1 MKKLMYRAILL
12 LLVACFQWSAF
23 GQEQQ
28 VGVEASRLSGVPKDL
43 IAGSTIE
50 LVYSP
55 KGGPLEGKDQIV
67 ALVYMYN
74 FYKWELDD
82 VELQKDGDVWKGR
95 FVVPSNC
102 AFLAFKFQSTWS
114 KFVDISDNNDDK
126 GFMYMTVG
134 LDGQPLPGG
143 YLAWGVFRKPS
154 VNLVGYGYFG
164 PDYQEIDQEALYF
177 WYQREVQ
184 AHLQNVSYFFSD
196 MMNIVQKQAGDRYR
210 EAVNLIFAT
219 FSSQDDTPKT
229 EDNYITMENIYR
241 YVLKDTVRADSM
253 LNLILEKYPNGWT
266 IRRKAFD
273 KVYMGN
279 PNRYF
284 DDMCQFLK
292 DYPVTDLK
300 QHPEWPSF
308 IYYNGV
314 RRLAPY
320 FFYPDKD
327 RNILIQMIPDY
338 NFRTLAEIYR
348 STVFPFHMKKAVADS
363 VNYDVAKALI
373 SEMEKKLTDKSY
385 CIEDDYSPHQ
395 SDEWA
400 LSNLDQYRGSYA
412 DILYCLGKVDEA
424 LAQITLISESRRYVE
439 SAVNETHLKCL
450 LAKGDLKDINALAR
464 NAFKSNAVTP
474 IMMDILKQQYVKNN
488 GKEDGFEAYIESL
501 KPEDEKEAFKEE
513 LKKSLIKEAYEPFQM
528 EAMDKSIVKSADWK
542 DKIVVLDF
550 WASWC
555 FPCRSSFPGM
565 QMAVDRY
572 ANDPDVKFYFVD
584 TMENSDN
591 YKATAAKIM
600 KEGQYTFNVLFDNVN
615 PETKAQNMVFSSM
628 DKINNS
634 MAIPRKMIL
643 KDGYVRYTVE
653 GYGGS
658 PSKLVDEIAYVIE
671 MLKAEK

>member
-1 MKKLMYRAILL
+1 ML
-12 LLVACFQWSAF
+12 
-23 GQEQQ
+23 
-28 VGVEASRLSGVPKDL
+28 
-43 IAGSTIE
+43 
-50 LVYSP
+50 
-55 KGGPLEGKDQIV
+55 PL
-67 ALVYMYN
+67 
-74 FYKWELDD
+74 
-82 VELQKDGDVWKGR
+82 
-95 FVVPSNC
+95 
-102 AFLAFKFQSTWS
+102 
-114 KFVDISDNNDDK
+114 
-126 GFMYMTVG
+126 
-134 LDGQPLPGG
+134 
-143 YLAWGVFRKPS
+143 
-154 VNLVGYGYFG
+154 
-164 PDYQEIDQEALYF
+164 
-177 WYQREVQ
+177 
-184 AHLQNVSYFFSD
+184 
-196 MMNIVQKQAGDRYR
+196 
-210 EAVNLIFAT
+210 
-219 FSSQDDTPKT
+219 
-229 EDNYITMENIYR
+229 
-241 YVLKDTVRADSM
+241 
-253 LNLILEKYPNGWT
+253 
-266 IRRKAFD
+266 
-273 KVYMGN
+273 
-279 PNRYF
+279 
-284 DDMCQFLK
+284 
-292 DYPVTDLK
+292 
-300 QHPEWPSF
+300 
-308 IYYNGV
+308 
-314 RRLAPY
+314 
-320 FFYPDKD
+320 
-327 RNILIQMIPDY
+327 
-338 NFRTLAEIYR
+338 
-348 STVFPFHMKKAVADS
+348 
-363 VNYDVAKALI
+363 
-373 SEMEKKLTDKSY
+373 
-385 CIEDDYSPHQ
+385 
-395 SDEWA
+395 
-400 LSNLDQYRGSYA
+400 
-412 DILYCLGKVDEA
+412 